1 MEIIKKNMAR
11 TAQSQGTASIPAAIV
26 PAPAIVP
33 EKKVEERKRARQEEA
48 DKFIAAIE
56 KSFFD
61 EHLKEA
67 AIDVIKRAIEKGCR
81 GEGDCQGTV
90 LLGINGFYGF
100 SAEKRSFLTLRQ
112 KAFVFNGTSVIY
124 TDVKMKDKFVDSVE
138 MFGKFTAFPVATYV
152 GMMPVA
158 QEARPPVVGATSRP
172 MPKGVIWEL
181 PLPIVG
187 HATYTKSDEFRNVFR
202 YIKNSDVY
210 NELLMTSARADA
222 AGFGEISILL
232 CYSNAVT
239 PGKGSKSARNIE
251 LQISNEVCGV
261 YNNFTRTYE
270 VADDQ
275 LPSTGPDEQDP
286 YRHMLVFV
294 NPVLAPN
301 SREGGRLTIFS
312 SGYSALYGSDATIYK
327 FIPHWEK
334 DRFLSECAWVE
345 EEDRVPSG
353 TGIVEDF

>member
-11 TAQSQGTASIPAAIV
+11 NTAQSQATAAHAPVAPVPAASV
-26 PAPAIVP
+26 VAPT
-33 EKKVEERKRARQEEA
+33 EGERKRARQEE
-48 DKFIAAIE
+48 DKFVAAIE

-61 EHLKEA
+61 ERLREA
-67 AIDVIKRAIEKGCR
+67 AVDVIKRAIDKGCR
-81 GEGDCQGTV
+81 AEGDSSGTV

-100 SAEKRSFLTLRQ
+100 SAEKRSFLTVRQ

-124 TDVKMKDKFVDSVE
+124 ADVKMKDKFVDSVE
-138 MFGKFTAFPVATYV
+138 MLGKFTAFPVATYV

-158 QEARPPVVGATSRP
+158 QEPRQPLVGATSKP
-172 MPKGVIWEL
+172 MPKVIWEL
-181 PLPIVG
+181 PQPIVG
-187 HATYTKSDEFRNVFR
+187 HATYTKSEEVRNVFR
-202 YIKNSDVY
+202 YVKNADVY
-210 NELLMTSARADA
+210 NELLMTSAHADP

-239 PGKGSKSARNIE
+239 PGKSKSRNIE
-251 LQISNEVCGV
+251 LQIANEVCGV

-275 LPSTGPDEQDP
+275 LPSPAPTAQDP

-301 SREGGRLTIFS
+301 TREGGRLTIFS
-312 SGYSALYGSDATIYK
+312 SGYSALYGSDANIYK
-327 FIPHWEK
+327 FIPPWEK
-334 DRFLSECAWVE
+334 ERFLTECAWVE
-345 EEDRVPSG
+345 EEDRVASG